1 VVPGCILRVDDD
13 AATIGALRRSDEDG
27 LAWCR
32 KGPINVAIESLTSQ
46 VGKHLGRP
54 EEIVLLIELDA
65 DHVAERRRWHS
76 AKRDA
81 GEVAYGR
88 G

>member
-1 VVPGCILRVDDD
+1 V
-13 AATIGALRRSDEDG
+13 TTGALRRSDEDD
-27 LAWCR
+27 LAWCW

-46 VGKHLGRP
+46 VGKHLGRL

-65 DHVAERRRWHS
+65 DHIVEHRCWHS
-76 AKRDA
+76 AKHTA